1 MENWA
6 GGLRMH
12 SWESWGSNSGP
23 PGSKASV
30 LPLGWV
36 GVRAGALGGEQEGK
50 RVVGTAYAGGRRKK
64 NSRSHKETFGGRTGL
79 ESFKKIFSGF
89 LIVQLERP
97 HSKT

>member
-6 GGLRMH
+6 GGLRTH

-30 LPLGWV
+30 LPLGCV

-50 RVVGTAYAGGRRKK
+50 RVVGTAYAGGRRQKTQGDICGKDGIREIQK
-64 NSRSHKETFGGRTGL
+64 NLFW
-79 ESFKKIFSGF
+79 FSDC
-89 LIVQLERP
+89 
-97 HSKT
+97 